1 MITIPTLKQL
11 HTGILSDLETQ
22 YSSSISLFGKVFLRA
37 LAGTQAAKL
46 KLIYLAIGNL
56 QKNIFVDTAD
66 SVEIGGT
73 LERFGVI
80 KLGRLPYKAT
90 AGIYTVTV
98 TGTIGGVIPASTT
111 FKSDDTSLNPG
122 YLFVLDNAYTLVAT
136 TDTITLRALT
146 AGEES
151 KLNVGDTLTATG
163 PIALVNSSVEVATI
177 STSPLAAETIEAYRT
192 AIINSYRLEAQ
203 GGAATDYRIWSAD
216 AQGVQKV
223 YPYAK
228 SGAVCEVDLYV
239 EATTADSTDGKGTP
253 TAQLLLDV
261 EAVVNFN
268 PNTSLDLNERGRR
281 PLDVIVNYLPVTPR
295 SVNLTIASSSF
306 TTAQKATLLTALTDV
321 INEIRPFVDS
331 ADDLDYKNNI
341 LDSNKVIGVI
351 INAIPGAS
359 FGAITIEVAGIVYP
373 TYTFA
378 LGNIPYLNSIT
389 YS

>member
-1 MITIPTLKQL
+1 MITIPTLNQL
-11 HTGILSDLETQ
+11 YTGILSDLETQ

-239 EATTADSTDGKGTP
+239 EATIADSVDGKGTP
-253 TAQLLLDV
+253 TSQLLLDV

-281 PLDVIVNYLPVTPR
+281 PLDVIVNYLPVTPKT
-295 SVNLTIASSSF
+295 VNINIASSQF
-306 TTAQKATLLTALTDV
+306 TTAQKATLLTALTDA

-331 ADDLDYKNNI
+331 ADNLDYKNNI

-359 FGAITIEVAGIVYP
+359 FGAITIEVAGTVYP

>member
-1 MITIPTLKQL
+1 MITIPTLNQL
-11 HTGILSDLETQ
+11 YTGILSDLETQ

-111 FKSDDTSLNPG
+111 FKSDDTSLNTG

-239 EATTADSTDGKGTP
+239 EATSADSTDGKGTP

-281 PLDVIVNYLPVTPR
+281 PLDVIVNYLPVIPR
-295 SVNLTIASSSF
+295 AVNLTIASSSF
-306 TTAQKATLLTALTDV
+306 TTAQKATLLTALTDA

-359 FGAITIEVAGIVYP
+359 FGAITIEVAGTVYP
-373 TYTFA
+373 KYTFA
-378 LGNIPYLNSIT
+378 LGNIPYLNSIA

>member
-1 MITIPTLKQL
+1 MITIPTLNQL
-11 HTGILSDLETQ
+11 YTGILSDLETQ

-90 AGIYTVTV
+90 AGIYTITV
-98 TGTIGGVIPASTT
+98 TGTIGGAIPASTT

-295 SVNLTIASSSF
+295 SVNLTIASNSF
-306 TTAQKATLLTALTDV
+306 TTAQKATLLTALTDA

-359 FGAITIEVAGIVYP
+359 FGAITIEVAGTVYP

>member
-1 MITIPTLKQL
+1 MITIPTLNQL
-11 HTGILSDLETQ
+11 YTGILSDLETQ

-80 KLGRLPYKAT
+80 KLGRLPYKAM

-281 PLDVIVNYLPVTPR
+281 PLDVIVNYLPVIPR
-295 SVNLTIASSSF
+295 AVNLTIASSSF
-306 TTAQKATLLTALTDV
+306 TTAQKATLLTALTDA

-359 FGAITIEVAGIVYP
+359 FGAITIEVAGTVYP
-373 TYTFA
+373 KYTFA
-378 LGNIPYLNSIT
+378 LGNIPYLNSIA